1 MVRLTAPLL
10 GARIIFGVTV
20 LAAAWFGQS
29 WYTAAQTT
37 TPAVSQLR
45 DEVLQTAEQAVINV
59 SSLNYQHVASGIR
72 LWEQSST
79 GSFLAG
85 IKAGRKQLERTVATA
100 KTVTTARV
108 LDGALTS
115 LRPATGVATF
125 IVAEQTTV
133 TKGSG
138 SPNVTQY
145 RLLGQLTLT
154 KAGWK
159 LSKLTVVP
167 TGTASS

>member
-1 MVRLTAPLL
+1 MAKPTALL
-10 GARIIFGVTV
+10 GARILLAVAV
-20 LAAAWFGQS
+20 LAAGWFGWS
-29 WYTAAQTT
+29 WYAAARTG
-37 TPAVSQLR
+37 TPAASQLR

-59 SSLNYQHVASGIR
+59 SSLNYQHLATGIR

-85 IKAGRKQLERTVATA
+85 IKAGRKQLERSVTAA

-115 LRPATGVATF
+115 LRPDTGVATF

-133 TKGSG
+133 TTGSG

-154 KAGWK
+154 RAGWK

-167 TGTASS
+167 TGTASR